1 MAGPAIMA
9 PMYIIA
15 IGWLYVIFMMA
26 LTEASI
32 VAGVATFFF
41 YGLLPTA
48 LILYLGGSKVR
59 RQRRAWQELQEAK
72 RQEALAGQPSA
83 SGVAGDQLPGQPDGK
98 DTQADQ

>member
-1 MAGPAIMA
+1 MVPPAIMA

-59 RQRRAWQELQEAK
+59 RQRRAWQELQETR
-72 RQEALAGQPSA
+72 RQEALAGQLSA
-83 SGVAGDQLPGQPDGK
+83 SAVAGDQLPGQPDGK